1 MSENYIGITNKL
13 PSGCICYPEIDKTIP
28 DSIKIRTF
36 KGKDEKLIAEI
47 SANNFD
53 VKFIQ
58 VLKNVMVGID
68 PAKLTLGDRMY
79 LALWQVIN
87 SYSKDFTV
95 EFECPDCWK
104 KGTYV
109 VDLSTLDNIEL
120 PKDFK
125 EPYQVKLP
133 KAGIVLN
140 LRLLRAEDLIKV
152 DELVKANQ
160 NVWLY
165 RYALSIVDKDKTV
178 WDNLDMLENMDVADI
193 AVIRAFHDKFNH
205 GPKME
210 TGYKCP
216 HCGGNGVMPVPF
228 RLEML
233 LPYGEELQRHTKNSI

>member
-1 MSENYIGITNKL
+1 MLENYVNITNKI
-13 PSGCICYPEIDKTIP
+13 PSKCLVYPEKTEI
-28 DSIKIRTF
+28 SIRTL
-36 KGKDEKLIAEI
+36 KGKDEKLVAEI

-58 VLKNVMVGID
+58 ILKNVITGIE
-68 PAKLTLGDRMY
+68 PTKLTLGDRMY
-79 LALWQVIN
+79 LALWQTIN
-87 SYSKDFTV
+87 SYSKDFAI

-104 KGTYV
+104 KANYI
-109 VDLSTLDNIEL
+109 VDLSILDNIEL

-133 KAGIVLN
+133 KKGITLN
-140 LRLLRAEDLIKV
+140 LRLLRAEDLVKV

-165 RYALSIVDKDKTV
+165 RYALSIVNDKTV

-193 AVIRAFHDKFNH
+193 AVIRGFHDKFNH

-216 HCGGNGVMPVPF
+216 NCGGTGIMPVPF

-233 LPYGEELQRHTKNSI
+233 LPYGEELQRHIRGAI

>member
-1 MSENYIGITNKL
+1 MLDNFTDITNKI
-13 PSGCICYPEIDKTIP
+13 PSKGLVYPEKTEIGV
-28 DSIKIRTF
+28 RTL
-36 KGKDEKLIAEI
+36 KGKDEKLMAEI

-53 VKFIQ
+53 VKFTQ
-58 VLKNVMVGID
+58 VLKNVMTGID

-79 LALWQVIN
+79 LALWQTIN
-87 SYSKDFTV
+87 SYSKDFSF

-104 KGTYV
+104 KSLYT

-133 KAGIVLN
+133 KAGTTLN
-140 LRLLRAEDLIKV
+140 LRLLRASDLIKV
-152 DELVKANQ
+152 DELIKANQ

-165 RYALSIVDKDKTV
+165 RYALSIVNDKTV
-178 WDNLDMLENMDVADI
+178 WDNLELLENMDVADI

-216 HCGGNGVMPVPF
+216 HCEGSGVMPLTF

-233 LPYGEELQRHTKNSI
+233 LPYGAELQRHVGNAI